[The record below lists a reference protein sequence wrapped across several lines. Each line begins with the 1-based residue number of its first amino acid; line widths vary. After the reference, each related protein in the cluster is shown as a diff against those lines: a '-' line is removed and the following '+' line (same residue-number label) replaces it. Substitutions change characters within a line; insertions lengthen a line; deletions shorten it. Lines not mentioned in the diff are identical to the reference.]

1 MNCLPIG
8 LLPRI
13 MKRNG
18 LQGLLNWLLL
28 IFAYGIT
35 WNWMFLSYF
44 NAIWRIYEI
53 ELRLSL
59 GKIWYTYV
67 IHNAVRSLEK
77 KAQICIE
84 KRGRFLQK
92 QSSIGVSQ
100 NSCSAYMH
108 QIFRRTPMQK
118 RDLNKAAAQVLIKP
132 NLRMIILLYIYC
144 IFAKQIF
151 WKTPIGDCFWSN
163 W

>member
-1 MNCLPIG
+1 M
-8 LLPRI
+8 
-13 MKRNG
+13 
-18 LQGLLNWLLL
+18 
-28 IFAYGIT
+28 
-35 WNWMFLSYF
+35 
-44 NAIWRIYEI
+44 
-53 ELRLSL
+53 
-59 GKIWYTYV
+59 

-151 WKTPIGDCFWSN
+151 
-163 W
+163 